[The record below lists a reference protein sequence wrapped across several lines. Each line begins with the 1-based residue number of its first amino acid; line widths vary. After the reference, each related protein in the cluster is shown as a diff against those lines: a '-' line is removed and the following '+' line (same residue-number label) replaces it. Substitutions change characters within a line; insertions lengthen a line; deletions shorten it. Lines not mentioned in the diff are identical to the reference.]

1 MNSSINDANELLQ
14 ESKSMEINEI
24 NIGILLGCKESVEEQ
39 LTNYD
44 KQLNEWVDSLERN
57 EENDKNIENYENVAG
72 TGKRVMNK
80 LKCII
85 LGFKRHMESIEKEK
99 TRKFEETV
107 RKERLELEKQEHER
121 ESELKKTEMQPA
133 YKEKLEMEK
142 LRLRNEKELKCTETE
157 INAKESNQQNSGQ
170 RTTHKS
176 TVKLPKLELIK
187 FDGSLLKWQEFWN
200 SLDTHRKQ
208 KLLT

>member
-1 MNSSINDANELLQ
+1 M
-14 ESKSMEINEI
+14 
-24 NIGILLGCKESVEEQ
+24 
-39 LTNYD
+39 
-44 KQLNEWVDSLERN
+44 
-57 EENDKNIENYENVAG
+57 
-72 TGKRVMNK
+72 
-80 LKCII
+80 
-85 LGFKRHMESIEKEK
+85 
-99 TRKFEETV
+99 

-170 RTTHKS
+170 RATHKS
-176 TVKLPKLELIK
+176 TVKLPTLELIK